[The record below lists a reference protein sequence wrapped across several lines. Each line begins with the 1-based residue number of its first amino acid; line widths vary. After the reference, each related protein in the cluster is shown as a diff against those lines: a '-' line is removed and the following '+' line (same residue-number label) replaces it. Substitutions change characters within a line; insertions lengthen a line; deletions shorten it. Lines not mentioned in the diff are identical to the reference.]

1 MSHSG
6 TAVYLESPFESSSQR
21 ESQQD
26 VTLLSFVSWSNDN
39 SDLYGFK
46 LITVIIM
53 QYESTRARSLSVS
66 GHNS

>member
-26 VTLLSFVSWSNDN
+26 VNLLSFVSWSNDN

-53 QYESTRARSLSVS
+53 QYESTRALSLSVS
-66 GHNS
+66 SHNS